1 MEKKF
6 RDTHPKVRIA
16 ADVVLFGYQ
25 AEGLSVALIK
35 GTTFGRDQAR
45 WALPGSFVRD
55 QERLIETAKRSVRD
69 KLGMH
74 PPLLRQFGVFDAP
87 ERDDRQR
94 VISIGFFGLVCPAPL
109 RSSAQNITP
118 RWWPMG
124 RRPRKLDFDHEEI
137 VDLALAAL
145 RDESRTNPT
154 SAIVLGVLSKEFTL
168 GELQAAHEVVQDE
181 NIDKRNFRRELGA
194 TDELVA
200 TGNQTSGL
208 GRPAKLYKAQT
219 RARLTSTAHN

>member
-16 ADVVLFGYQ
+16 ADVVIFGYQ
-25 AEGLSVALIK
+25 PEGLSVALIE

-94 VISIGFFGLVCPAPL
+94 VISIGFFGLACSAPL
-109 RSSAQNITP
+109 RSPANNIAP
-118 RWWPMG
+118 RWWPIV
-124 RRPRKLDFDHEEI
+124 RRPGKLDFDHDEI
-137 VDLALAAL
+137 LDLALAAL
-145 RDESRTNPT
+145 RDESRKNPA
-154 SAIVLGVLSKEFTL
+154 SAVVLGVLSKEFTL
-168 GELQAAHEVVQDE
+168 SELQSANEIIQNE
-181 NIDKRNFRRELGA
+181 SIDKRNFRRETIA
-194 TDELVA
+194 SSSLVE
-200 TGNQTSGL
+200 TGKHTSGR
-208 GRPAKLYKAQT
+208 GRPAKLYK
-219 RARLTSTAHN
+219 STYKPLVSYV